1 MRRQTP
7 TGGSS
12 PPVGEKRFT
21 YLPFQRNRVAQN
33 QTVTNA
39 AYTVADL
46 TLHWKLGALTPYA
59 KIENLTNTRYQEV
72 FGFPSPTRRAL
83 LGIRYSVAR

>member
-1 MRRQTP
+1 LVVARI
-7 TGGSS
+7 GSR
-12 PPVGEKRFT
+12 PDVNDLF
-21 YLPFQRNRVAQN
+21 PFG
-33 QTVTNA
+33 TVTNA

-46 TLHWKLGALTPYA
+46 TLHWKMGAMTPYA

-83 LGIRYSVAR
+83 LGIRYSVTR